1 MFCILPDHPIP
12 CIAMALTTEQK
23 KELRSIIEQMTSETG
38 EELVQLVEYTRPVS
52 PDSSIGRIS
61 RMDAI
66 NNKAIN
72 DAAFLEKK
80 KLLQKLEK
88 TLDRLADTGFDNCN
102 RCGEPIAFG
111 RLQIMPYTRRCVR
124 CSGR

>member
-1 MFCILPDHPIP
+1 MPLSNEQ
-12 CIAMALTTEQK
+12 TE
-23 KELRSIIEQMTSETG
+23 ELRSIIHKLIESTD
-38 EELVQLVEYTRPVS
+38 EELKQLGEYTAPVS

-72 DAAFLEKK
+72 DAAFREKK
-80 KLLQKLEK
+80 KLRQKLEQAI
-88 TLDRLADTGFDNCN
+88 DRLPDPDFNICI
-102 RCGEPIAFG
+102 RCKSEIPFG
-111 RLQIMPYTRRCVR
+111 RLQIMPYTRRCVQ

>member
-1 MFCILPDHPIP
+1 
-12 CIAMALTTEQK
+12 MALTTEQK
-23 KELRSIIEQMTSETG
+23 NELRSTIEQLISETE

-80 KLLQKLEK
+80 KLHQKLEK
-88 TLDRLADTGFDNCN
+88 TIDRLDDTGFDNCIK
-102 RCGEPIAFG
+102 CGEPIAFG
-111 RLQIMPYTRRCVR
+111 RLQIMPHTRRCVR